1 MHLNKLRRSH
11 DLLLHNLYSLYYTEC
26 LMCVLQ
32 EAFRKAAVAA
42 LTKRLQ
48 QSVGTATAI
57 AGSELD
63 SLFGVQAQLVQ

>member
-1 MHLNKLRRSH
+1 MQQVQPV
-11 DLLLHNLYSLYYTEC
+11 LLKGLKAKGIIDQQNC
-26 LMCVLQ
+26 MQ

-48 QSVGTATAI
+48 GSVATATTA

-63 SLFGVQAQLVQ
+63 SLFSVQAKLTQ